1 MKSQRVTFT
10 NADGHELSAR
20 LELPADQSPGAFA
33 VFAHCFTCNKNLS
46 AVRNISRALNQSGI
60 AVLRFDFT
68 GLGESEGEFAD
79 TNFSSNVSDLLCAA
93 DWLKNNH
100 ESPKLIVG
108 HSLGGAAVLHA
119 AHHIDSIQAVATV
132 GSPMA
137 PQHVSHLLADGLEA
151 IQTKGEGEVNIG
163 GRSFTIKK
171 QFIEDLS
178 KQSPEDVIK
187 TLRKPLL
194 ILHSPQDT
202 IVGIDQ
208 AAEIYTN
215 AHHPKSFVS
224 LDGADHLLSRKED
237 SEYVGNVIAHW
248 VVRYMDIKEPEVI
261 ETEHQVVARLDNEPG
276 YTTEIRSGKH
286 SIIADEPKRLGGND
300 LGPGPYDLLA
310 SALASCTAI
319 TVKMYAKRK
328 EWPLEEVRVHVTHDK
343 RETPDS
349 GAKKVDHFKKKIEFV
364 GDLDEK
370 QLKRLSEIADKCPVN
385 RTLNSEV
392 IMEKE
397 VTRLH

>member
-1 MKSQRVTFT
+1 MKSQRFTFT
-10 NADGHELSAR
+10 NADGYKLSAR
-20 LELPADQSPGAFA
+20 LEHPADQSPGAFA

-46 AVRNISRALNQSGI
+46 AVRNILRALNQSGI
-60 AVLRFDFT
+60 AVMRFDFT
-68 GLGESEGEFAD
+68 GLGESEGDLSE
-79 TNFSSNVSDLLCAA
+79 TNFSSNVSDLLHAA
-93 DWLKNNH
+93 EWLRTH
-100 ESPKLIVG
+100 YESPKLIVG
-108 HSLGGAAVLHA
+108 HSLGGAAVIHA

-137 PQHVSHLLADGLEA
+137 PQHVSHLLTDGLDA
-151 IQTKGEGEVNIG
+151 INTKGEREVNIG

-178 KQSPEDVIK
+178 KHTPEVVIK

-194 ILHSPQDT
+194 ILHSPQDR

-208 AAEIYTN
+208 AAEIYNN

-224 LDGADHLLSRKED
+224 LDGADHLLSRQED
-237 SEYVGNVIAHW
+237 SKYVGNVIAQW
-248 VVRYMDIKEPEVI
+248 AERYMDIKKPEVI
-261 ETEHQVVARLDNEPG
+261 ETEHHVVARLIDETG

-286 SIIADEPKRLGGND
+286 AIIADEPKSLGGND

-319 TVKMYAKRK
+319 TIKMYAKRK
-328 EWPLEEVRVHVTHDK
+328 EWPLEEVRVQVTHDK
-343 RETPDS
+343 RETVES
-349 GAKKVDHFKKKIEFV
+349 LGKKIDHFKKKLEFI
-364 GDLDEK
+364 GDLDES

-385 RTLNSEV
+385 RTLSSEV

-397 VTRLH
+397 ITFLN